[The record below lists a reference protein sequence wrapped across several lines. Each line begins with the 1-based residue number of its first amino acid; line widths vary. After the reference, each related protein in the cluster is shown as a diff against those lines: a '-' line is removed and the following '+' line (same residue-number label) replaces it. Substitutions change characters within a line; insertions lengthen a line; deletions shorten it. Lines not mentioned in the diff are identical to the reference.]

1 MTDTAKSTPPT
12 PEYEIKPLTADHLH
26 EVVKIEKA
34 SFSDPWPESAFR
46 NLMIQTRNNWVILV
60 GEDIAGYLVTQ
71 WVLDEIHILNLAVS
85 ERFRR
90 KGLAAVLMTFL
101 IDSGKKK
108 KSRDMYLEVRTSNE
122 AALALYAK
130 FGFSPLGTRKSYYP
144 DGEDAMVMHKR
155 IPRGREKG
163 AE

>member
-1 MTDTAKSTPPT
+1 MKSTLPT

-46 NLMIQTRNNWVILV
+46 NLMIQTRNNWAILIGGDV
-60 GEDIAGYLVTQ
+60 AGYLVTQ

-90 KGLAAVLMTFL
+90 RGLAAALMSFL
-101 IDSGKKK
+101 IKSGQKK
-108 KSRDMYLEVRTSNE
+108 KSRDMYLEVRASND
-122 AALALYAK
+122 AARALYAK
-130 FGFSPLGTRKSYYP
+130 FGFSPLGMRKSYYA
-144 DGEDAMVMHKR
+144 DGEDAMVLHKR
-155 IPRGREKG
+155 IPRSREKG
-163 AE
+163 EE